1 MSAVETSELA
11 PIMLY
16 FVSIYEG
23 GPRPVLFPHGAKV
36 GTPGSVLILQHNA
49 MKLIMMEDVGLNDV
63 TFTQFQGT
71 RNVLHLI
78 TRLNKFKSHI

>member
-1 MSAVETSELA
+1 
-11 PIMLY
+11 MLY

-23 GPRPVLFPHGAKV
+23 GPRPVLLPHGAKV

-63 TFTQFQGT
+63 TFTVS
-71 RNVLHLI
+71 RNKECF
-78 TRLNKFKSHI
+78 TSHYKVKQI